1 MEYIKGDFMNDTK
14 ELIEHDKKAFDVPQK
29 WHSSSISEAPL
40 LNLFDVLW
48 NELSGFYE
56 RELNVLAY
64 NKIPASDEI
73 KRDLGKIILLIK
85 KNIAIK

>member
-1 MEYIKGDFMNDTK
+1 M
-14 ELIEHDKKAFDVPQK
+14 
-29 WHSSSISEAPL
+29 
-40 LNLFDVLW
+40 LW